1 MLSDSG
7 QLPIFF
13 FLTKQN
19 PSSIISMLDSWSYRS
34 IHTELAGRQFST
46 VNKVYFNAN
55 ATYGH
60 AMFREMLSSMG
71 NNALSRLL
79 RLSRSKVSGGW

>member
-7 QLPIFF
+7 PFTNIFLF
-13 FLTKQN
+13 NKQN
-19 PSSIISMLDSWSYRS
+19 PSAIISMLDSWSYRS
-34 IHTELAGRQFST
+34 IKTELAGREFSA
-46 VNKVYFNAN
+46 VIKVYFNAN
-55 ATYGH
+55 ATYRH